1 MTNATGPTS
10 SRTNAFVPQSFP
22 DQLRNAVRAGLI
34 ASAIIGIIVGIVA
47 LVWPEPT
54 LLVVALLFGITLI
67 FTGVYRLTVAFSAKL
82 LPTSM
87 RVFFGIMGAIVLI
100 AGIICLFNPGESLV
114 LLAIV
119 IGVGWI
125 FQGAQE
131 IAAGL
136 AGAHYAPKWFLIG
149 SGVFSV
155 VAGIIVL
162 FLPGAAIA
170 TFLIVGAILLVVV
183 SVVTLLTLPR
193 AAQTPAQAQ

>member
-10 SRTNAFVPQSFP
+10 PRTNAFVPQSFP

-34 ASAIIGIIVGIVA
+34 TSAIIGIIVGIVA

-67 FTGVYRLTVAFSAKL
+67 FTGVYRLTVAFSAQL
-82 LPTSM
+82 LPTSI
-87 RVFFGIMGAIVLI
+87 RVIFGIIGAIVLV

-125 FQGAQE
+125 FQGTQD
-131 IAAGL
+131 IVAGL

-155 VAGIIVL
+155 IAGIIVL
-162 FLPGAAIA
+162 FLPGVAIA

-193 AAQTPAQAQ
+193 AAVDH

>member
-1 MTNATGPTS
+1 M
-10 SRTNAFVPQSFP
+10 
-22 DQLRNAVRAGLI
+22 RAGLI

-67 FTGVYRLTVAFSAKL
+67 FTGVYRLTVAFSEKL

-119 IGVGWI
+119 IGVGWTSR
-125 FQGAQE
+125 E
-131 IAAGL
+131 RRKL
-136 AGAHYAPKWFLIG
+136 RPVWRVRTTRRSG
-149 SGVFSV
+149 S
-155 VAGIIVL
+155 
-162 FLPGAAIA
+162 
-170 TFLIVGAILLVVV
+170 
-183 SVVTLLTLPR
+183 
-193 AAQTPAQAQ
+193 

>member
-125 FQGAQE
+125 FQGVQE

-149 SGVFSV
+149 SGAFSV
-155 VAGIIVL
+155 IAGIIVL

-193 AAQTPAQAQ
+193 AAQTPSQTQ

>member
-1 MTNATGPTS
+1 MTNATGPPS

-22 DQLRNAVRAGLI
+22 DQLRNAVRTGLI
-34 ASAIIGIIVGIVA
+34 ASAVIGIIVGIVA

-67 FTGVYRLTVAFSAKL
+67 FTGVYRLAVAFSAKL